1 MSIVKS
7 FFKGIKGKLLISG
20 LIPLVGFLI
29 VSVSSYVS
37 QVNLL
42 KIISHSN
49 EVLIP
54 NIKSNLEM
62 GQSRNRFNLHTTAAL
77 LATDDPKDYEFRK
90 TSMKSAIEEFETAYK
105 NYTSTP
111 FLPAEETLHEKNKA
125 DIQFFLAEM
134 NKISDLFQKGDAA
147 SIAEAKVFMKGEF
160 EKYNQIVRDYSR
172 DVVKLYDEEMKSNS
186 TKSIETA
193 ANSKNTLMLSAV
205 IALFLTFASLIYTGH
220 NLAKEVGS
228 VSNHLNENSDVTFEA
243 IKQLKLAG
251 ESLSHSATETA
262 SSLEETVASLE
273 ELASMVKMNSDNAK
287 QAAVLSNT
295 SKDAAE
301 MGEQEIKNL
310 IQSMAKI
317 SSSSKKIEEIITVI
331 DDIAFQTNLLAL
343 NAAVEAARAGEQG
356 KGFAVVA
363 DAVRALAQR
372 SASSAKDIST
382 LIKDSVSLIDQGSK
396 SADRSG
402 DSLATI
408 VNSIKKVADLNNEIA
423 AASSEQST
431 GIQQIN
437 QAMNL
442 VDQSSQ
448 TNAASAE
455 EIAATSTD
463 ISQLTDKTRAL
474 SVELSIAVIGSSEVK
489 TNQGV
494 TAPRKEKAVAK
505 TNSSAPAFKKATS
518 KPEFKTVKHENKETE
533 KKTKNPSDKDF
544 EDMLPLG

>member
-7 FFKGIKGKLLISG
+7 YFKGIKGKLLISG

-37 QVNLL
+37 QVSLL
-42 KIISHSN
+42 KIISYSN

-62 GQSRNRFNLHTTAAL
+62 GQSRIRFNLHMTAAL
-77 LATDDPKDYEFRK
+77 LASEDPKEYEFRK

-105 NYTSTP
+105 SYNSTP
-111 FLPAEETLHEKNKA
+111 FLPAEEILHDKNKD
-125 DIQFFLAEM
+125 DIQFFIVEM
-134 NKISDLFQKGDAA
+134 KKVADLFEKGDAA
-147 SIAEAKVFMKGEF
+147 SIAEAKVFIKGEF
-160 EKYNQIVRDYSR
+160 DKYNQIVRDYSR
-172 DVVKLYDEEMKSNS
+172 DVVKLYDEEMKANTVISS
-186 TKSIETA
+186 ETEA
-193 ANSKNTLMLSAV
+193 SSKKTLLLSSV

-220 NLAKEVGS
+220 NLVKEVGS
-228 VSNHLNENSDVTFEA
+228 ISNQLNENSDVTFEA

-295 SKDAAE
+295 SKEAAE
-301 MGEQEIKNL
+301 SGQHEIKSL
-310 IQSMAKI
+310 IESMAKI
-317 SSSSKKIEEIITVI
+317 STSSKKIEEIITVI

-382 LIKDSVSLIDQGSK
+382 LIKDSVSLIDEGSK

-402 DSLATI
+402 ESLHSI
-408 VNSIKKVADLNNEIA
+408 VSSIKKVADLNNEIA

-463 ISQLTDKTRAL
+463 ISQLTDKTRSLA
-474 SVELSIAVIGSSEVK
+474 VDLSIAVIGSADVKSTPVTTTSKREKVNSTPVSTK
-489 TNQGV
+489 TN
-494 TAPRKEKAVAK
+494 
-505 TNSSAPAFKKATS
+505 FKKPVHKT
-518 KPEFKTVKHENKETE
+518 EFKTAKLENKDLE
-533 KKTKNPSDKDF
+533 KKTTNSSDKDF
-544 EDMLPLG
+544 EDMLPLD